1 MRIFTFI
8 AAVLSTVF
16 TIYPALASGTAAPQL
31 NSCPP
36 LIDEAGVDSSNWTLF
51 TNLDEALACNHKP
64 RLLEFTIHY
73 PLRPSG
79 PGNVLR
85 ACTSYQGETPNLT
98 SDVSTSSLA
107 RNNQTKSKLEL
118 VWDDTDEKVI
128 MPQAITVLEE
138 LQSFLLIE
146 GSKDRQSIFSQYGD
160 TSVGLYIGD
169 KVVPSSVAN
178 VVIEALVKRL
188 RESGMPRRLGVQ
200 LCGDGRN
207 SDYTSG
213 IMIDTK
219 PGPASLINAQ
229 VAVSGWSNATC
240 IDGFQHSSNFGSFL
254 IETIKKDTAVSRP
267 SNSTAPKLSKR
278 AECRTIQ
285 DKSGDGCGD
294 LAERCGIK
302 AADFT
307 KYNSQTKNLCSTLID
322 GQHVCCSSGDLPD
335 FRPKPKPDGSCAT
348 YTVESGDFCNKI
360 AAENSLKVEDIESF
374 NKNTWGW
381 SGCKL
386 LFDKAV
392 ICLSKGDPPM
402 PNSIANAECGPQKP
416 GTKKPENGKDLA
428 DLNPCPLNAC
438 CNIWGQCGVTA
449 DFCKNTTLGA
459 PGTAK
464 PGTNG
469 CISNCGTD
477 IVNNKS
483 PPSSFMSVG
492 YFEAWN
498 QDRPCLWMDVS
509 ELKKRS
515 ELTHVHFSFA
525 RLTDSFEVDVSHV
538 SYQFNKFKK
547 LKGPKRI
554 LAFGGWVDSTH
565 PTKYHILRN
574 AVKMENRLQVAKNI
588 VAFIKKH
595 DLDGVDI
602 DWEYPGAPDIPDIPK
617 ADEEDGKNY
626 LGLLTL
632 LKGQL
637 GGLSLSIAAPASF
650 WYLKPYPINNI
661 AKVVDYIIY
670 MTYDLHGQWDYDNK
684 WASPGCPKGNY
695 LRSHVNLTETMGAL
709 AMITKAGVPSTKVIV
724 GVTSY
729 GRSFKMAKKGCVG
742 PRYTFLGSST
752 ESLARKGVCTGESG
766 YISNAE
772 IDNIANKQATWWID
786 ESDSDILVYN
796 DTELVAYMSDSTKK
810 RRISKYQGLNFG
822 GVTDWA
828 VDLQKFGKLE
838 DSNLIEIIDKDG
850 KCKWKT
856 KDGFSCLDKAVI
868 ESDMNPQDRWNGV
881 RAPCAWRD
889 MASSW
894 VDKRSSQNI
903 NVTRK
908 ENANKF
914 SRHVSDLADGYE
926 KFDCASFSVGV
937 NGCEQEDKCE
947 DTRDSGPAGYFILN
961 SFTSIHTTFKSLWQ
975 TVDKAEN
982 DMQSKLDQLVE
993 TFAPDVDESSEFNLI
1008 ADFLGIAVGMF
1019 AAPFFNKSK
1028 LLKRN
1033 LYFMKTKDSPTADI
1047 KDLIANTASW
1057 GATLAKDIQNSK
1069 RETPKSKVAGKLSEI
1084 SDLWTES
1091 IEAFTEKAFR
1101 GDNESV
1107 DYIGDLIADG
1117 KFNNDEVTFDMS
1129 DLRKQLR
1136 KVFFAVLIP
1145 EAWKVGAGYAPAF
1158 VMDSGYDCN
1167 AVGPLDYEY
1176 IAPSTGEEMGYCYQ
1190 GRRYYLLAPNGRE
1203 RNCDPQVPDGTGGN
1217 PTDCKPNYFT
1227 APQGIENL
1235 DPKNQDAYDWVG
1247 ITAQDLVAGVVEGW
1261 KANKEKNGGRFL
1273 DLTKTSNYDFLLGDN
1288 SDEVNIRF
1296 PGFIQI
1302 PVCSPERARGGWKS
1316 FDSLSSSQKQKVFE
1330 QLPYYPY

>member
-1 MRIFTFI
+1 
-8 AAVLSTVF
+8 
-16 TIYPALASGTAAPQL
+16 
-31 NSCPP
+31 
-36 LIDEAGVDSSNWTLF
+36 
-51 TNLDEALACNHKP
+51 
-64 RLLEFTIHY
+64 
-73 PLRPSG
+73 
-79 PGNVLR
+79 
-85 ACTSYQGETPNLT
+85 
-98 SDVSTSSLA
+98 
-107 RNNQTKSKLEL
+107 
-118 VWDDTDEKVI
+118 
-128 MPQAITVLEE
+128 MPQAITVLKE
-138 LQSFLLIE
+138 LQSFLLTE

-188 RESGMPRRLGVQ
+188 RESGMRRRLGVQ

-219 PGPASLINAQ
+219 AGPASLINAQ

-254 IETIKKDTAVSRP
+254 IETIKEDNAVSRP
-267 SNSTAPKLSKR
+267 SNSTAPKLAKR

-285 DKSGDGCGD
+285 VKSGDGCGD

-360 AAENSLKVEDIESF
+360 AAANSLKVEDIESF

-402 PNSIANAECGPQKP
+402 PNPIANAECGPQTP
-416 GTKKPENGKDLA
+416 GTKKSENGKDLA

-477 IVNNKS
+477 VVNNKS

-509 ELKKRS
+509 ELEKRS

-547 LKGPKRI
+547 LKGPKHI

-588 VAFIKKH
+588 AAFIKKH
-595 DLDGVDI
+595 DIDGVDT
-602 DWEYPGAPDIPDIPK
+602 DWEYPGAPDIPDIPDIPK

-632 LKGQL
+632 LKGQP
-637 GGLSLSIAAPASF
+637 GGLSLFIAAPASF

-670 MTYDLHGQWDYDNK
+670 MAYDPHSQWDYDNK
-684 WASPGCPKGNY
+684 WASPGCPKVKC

-724 GVTSY
+724 GVTS
-729 GRSFKMAKKGCVG
+729 
-742 PRYTFLGSST
+742 
-752 ESLARKGVCTGESG
+752 
-766 YISNAE
+766 
-772 IDNIANKQATWWID
+772 
-786 ESDSDILVYN
+786 
-796 DTELVAYMSDSTKK
+796 
-810 RRISKYQGLNFG
+810 
-822 GVTDWA
+822 
-828 VDLQKFGKLE
+828 
-838 DSNLIEIIDKDG
+838 
-850 KCKWKT
+850 
-856 KDGFSCLDKAVI
+856 
-868 ESDMNPQDRWNGV
+868 
-881 RAPCAWRD
+881 
-889 MASSW
+889 
-894 VDKRSSQNI
+894 
-903 NVTRK
+903 
-908 ENANKF
+908 
-914 SRHVSDLADGYE
+914 
-926 KFDCASFSVGV
+926 
-937 NGCEQEDKCE
+937 
-947 DTRDSGPAGYFILN
+947 
-961 SFTSIHTTFKSLWQ
+961 
-975 TVDKAEN
+975 
-982 DMQSKLDQLVE
+982 
-993 TFAPDVDESSEFNLI
+993 
-1008 ADFLGIAVGMF
+1008 
-1019 AAPFFNKSK
+1019 
-1028 LLKRN
+1028 
-1033 LYFMKTKDSPTADI
+1033 
-1047 KDLIANTASW
+1047 
-1057 GATLAKDIQNSK
+1057 
-1069 RETPKSKVAGKLSEI
+1069 
-1084 SDLWTES
+1084 
-1091 IEAFTEKAFR
+1091 
-1101 GDNESV
+1101 
-1107 DYIGDLIADG
+1107 
-1117 KFNNDEVTFDMS
+1117 
-1129 DLRKQLR
+1129 
-1136 KVFFAVLIP
+1136 
-1145 EAWKVGAGYAPAF
+1145 
-1158 VMDSGYDCN
+1158 
-1167 AVGPLDYEY
+1167 
-1176 IAPSTGEEMGYCYQ
+1176 
-1190 GRRYYLLAPNGRE
+1190 
-1203 RNCDPQVPDGTGGN
+1203 
-1217 PTDCKPNYFT
+1217 
-1227 APQGIENL
+1227 
-1235 DPKNQDAYDWVG
+1235 
-1247 ITAQDLVAGVVEGW
+1247 
-1261 KANKEKNGGRFL
+1261 
-1273 DLTKTSNYDFLLGDN
+1273 
-1288 SDEVNIRF
+1288 
-1296 PGFIQI
+1296 
-1302 PVCSPERARGGWKS
+1302 
-1316 FDSLSSSQKQKVFE
+1316 
-1330 QLPYYPY
+1330 

>member
-1 MRIFTFI
+1 MRLAIVR
-8 AAVLSTVF
+8 AAVLLPTLFSLTHV
-16 TIYPALASGTAAPQL
+16 AAIGSSNPQL
-31 NSCPP
+31 YVCPP
-36 LIDEAGVDSSNWTLF
+36 LITEAGVDSSNWTLLSS
-51 TNLDEALACNHKP
+51 LDEVFACNHKP
-64 RLLEFTIHY
+64 RLLDFTVHY

-85 ACTSYQGETPNLT
+85 ACTSYQGELLNLT
-98 SDVSTSSLA
+98 STGNSSSLA
-107 RNNQTKSKLEL
+107 KGGKTASKFEL
-118 VWDDTDEKVI
+118 LWDDADAAVI
-128 MPQAITVLEE
+128 TPQAITALKE
-138 LQSFLLIE
+138 LQSFFLTE
-146 GSKDRQSIFSQYGD
+146 DTGDKRSAFAQYGD
-160 TSVGLYIGD
+160 TSVGLYIGGRI
-169 KVVPSSVAN
+169 VSVSLAK
-178 VVIEALVKRL
+178 VVIEAVVNRL
-188 RESGMPRRLGVQ
+188 WTSSMPRRLVVQ
-200 LCGDGRN
+200 LCGDSHN
-207 SDYTSG
+207 ADSTAG
-213 IMIDTK
+213 IILDTT
-219 PGPASLINAQ
+219 PGPASLINVQA
-229 VAVSGWSNATC
+229 VVSGWSNATC
-240 IDGFQHSSNFGSFL
+240 VEGLQQSKSFGYFPIEMIPESPKPSN
-254 IETIKKDTAVSRP
+254 K
-267 SNSTAPKLSKR
+267 SNSTASNLAKR
-278 AECRTIQ
+278 ADCRTIQ
-285 DKSGDGCGD
+285 VKSGDTCGA

-335 FRPKPKPDGSCAT
+335 FRPQPKPDGGCAT
-348 YTVESGDFCNKI
+348 YTVESGDFCSKI
-360 AAENSLKVEDIESF
+360 AAANSIKVEDIENF

-402 PNSIANAECGPQKP
+402 PNPIANAECGPQKP
-416 GTKKPENGKDLA
+416 GTKKPEKGKDLS

-449 DFCKNTTLGA
+449 DFCKNTTLGP

-509 ELKKRS
+509 ELEKRT

-525 RLTDSFEVDVSHV
+525 RLTESFEVDVSHV

-588 VAFIKKH
+588 AAFIKKH

-684 WASPGCPKGNY
+684 WASPGCPKGNC

-724 GVTSY
+724 GITSY
-729 GRSFKMAKKGCVG
+729 GRSFKMAKKGCAG
-742 PRYTFLGSST
+742 PMCTFLGSST

-772 IDNIANKQATWWID
+772 IDNIANKQASWWID

-796 DTELVAYMSDSTKK
+796 DTEWVAYMSDSTKK

-838 DSNLIEIIDKDG
+838 DSTLIEIIDKDG

-856 KDGFSCLDKAVI
+856 KDGFTCLDKAVTD
-868 ESDMNPQDRWNGV
+868 SLQPAVNRWNGI
-881 RAPCAWRD
+881 RTPCAWREVALGWID
-889 MASSW
+889 ERTSKALNTS
-894 VDKRSSQNI
+894 DR
-903 NVTRK
+903 
-908 ENANKF
+908 ENANDF
-914 SRHVSDLADGYE
+914 SRYVSDVLDAKE
-926 KFDCASFSVGV
+926 SFHCASFTAGA
-937 NGCEQEDKCE
+937 NGCEPLEKCE
-947 DTRDSGPAGYFILN
+947 ATRDAGPAAYFIVN
-961 SFTSIHTTFKSLWQ
+961 SFANIHSNLKSLWE
-975 TVDKAEN
+975 TVDRVEN
-982 DMQSKLDQLVE
+982 GMQSRLDELVE
-993 TFAPDVDESSEFNLI
+993 TFAPDVDESSNFNLI
-1008 ADFLGIAVGMF
+1008 ADLLGIVVGMF
-1019 AAPFFNKSK
+1019 TAPFFNKV
-1028 LLKRN
+1028 LRAN
-1033 LYFMKTKDSPTADI
+1033 NNPTSDPTPDI
-1047 KDLIANTASW
+1047 KDLVANSASW

-1069 RETPKSKVAGKLSEI
+1069 RETPKSKVAGKLSQI
-1084 SDLWTES
+1084 ADMWDSAIT
-1091 IEAFTEKAFR
+1091 IFTEQIFR
-1101 GDNESV
+1101 GDDSSV
-1107 DYIGDLIADG
+1107 EYIGDLIAEG
-1117 KFNNDEVTFDMS
+1117 KFNNKKPLLME

-1136 KVFFAVLIP
+1136 KVFFAILIP
-1145 EAWKVGAGYAPAF
+1145 EAWKVGAGFAPAF

-1167 AVGPLDYEY
+1167 AVGPLNYDY
-1176 IAPSTGEEMGYCYQ
+1176 IAPSTAEEMGYCYD
-1190 GRRYYLLAPNGRE
+1190 GRRYYLLAPNGPATKDGFPNPPGGSSE
-1203 RNCDPQVPDGTGGN
+1203 RPN
-1217 PTDCKPNYFT
+1217 NYFT
-1227 APQGIENL
+1227 APQGIEKL
-1235 DPKNQDAYDWVG
+1235 EKNEEGENDWGG
-1247 ITAQDLVAGVVEGW
+1247 ITAQDFVAGSVAVEGW
-1261 KANKEKNGGRFL
+1261 KANKKENGGGFL
-1273 DLTKTSNYDFLLGDN
+1273 DLTKASNYDFLLDE
-1288 SDEVNIRF
+1288 DAEEVNIRA

-1302 PVCSPERARGGWKS
+1302 PVCKPEAARAMWRW
-1316 FDSLSSSQKQKVFE
+1316 FDSLSASQKPTVFE
-1330 QLPYYPY
+1330 TLKYYPCLNEN